1 MGVKKMYL
9 VVMMIL
15 TEDTLASEPMGIYSS
30 FKRAMEQVVL
40 CESKIDPEPDQG
52 DSLVF
57 FDVIDFELN
66 RRAEFLDWK
75 ITTEELVKELLEK
88 DMIDQLI
95 GEDGEF
101 YYILTEKGMEAG
113 EQIKKMIPIFKK
125 KDLEE

>member
-1 MGVKKMYL
+1 MKKMYL

-30 FKRAMEQVVL
+30 LKKAMEQVAL
-40 CESKIDPEPDQG
+40 CESKIEPEPEPSG
-52 DSLVF
+52 SLVF
-57 FDVIDFELN
+57 FDVMDFELN
-66 RRAEFLDWK
+66 KRAEFLDWH

-101 YYILTEKGMEAG
+101 YYILTEKGKLAE

-125 KDLEE
+125 KDE